1 MRRHNSAVAK
11 PGAHRRA
18 PVRAVRVADP
28 RGLDWPGYL
37 CSLDEEGGRALAIWL
52 AAEGLQVGEFM
63 EVVDRAYA
71 AAPTAWQSQSRPF
84 ITEMGRPTAE
94 AYARCKHR
102 FAGLVAALE
111 EALLSG
117 AMAGDV
123 SPQEL
128 RPLPTPPMHTRPVA
142 LVSATLERARRR
154 QT

>member
-1 MRRHNSAVAK
+1 MRRHNSAVAEH
-11 PGAHRRA
+11 GAHRRA

-37 CSLDEEGGRALAIWL
+37 CSLDEESRRALVIWL
-52 AAEGLQVGEFM
+52 AAEGLEFGEFM

-71 AAPTAWQSQSRPF
+71 VAPTAWQSQLRPF
-84 ITEMGRPTAE
+84 MTEIGQPTAE
-94 AYARCKHR
+94 AYARRKHR
-102 FAGLVAALE
+102 FASLVGALE

-117 AMAGDV
+117 AMARDV

-128 RPLPTPPMHTRPVA
+128 RPLPTRPMHTRPIAQVI
-142 LVSATLERARRR
+142 ATLERARGR

>member
-1 MRRHNSAVAK
+1 
-11 PGAHRRA
+11 
-18 PVRAVRVADP
+18 VADP
-28 RGLDWPGYL
+28 TGLDWPGYL
-37 CSLDEEGGRALAIWL
+37 CSLDEEAGRALAIWL
-52 AAEGLQVGEFM
+52 AAEELKIGEFM

-71 AAPTAWQSQSRPF
+71 AAPTAWQSQSRLF
-84 ITEMGRPTAE
+84 MTEMGQPLAA
-94 AYARCKHR
+94 AYARRKHR

-128 RPLPTPPMHTRPVA
+128 RPLPTPPMHRRPIAQVI
-142 LVSATLERARRR
+142 ATLERARRR